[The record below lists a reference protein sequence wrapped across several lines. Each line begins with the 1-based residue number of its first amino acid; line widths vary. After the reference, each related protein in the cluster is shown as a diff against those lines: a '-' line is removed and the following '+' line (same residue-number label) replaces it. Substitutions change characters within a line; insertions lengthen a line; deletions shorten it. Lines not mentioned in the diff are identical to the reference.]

1 MKKYFEID
9 GQLEMNIEVK
19 ETKYNYWEVFFKAD
33 EEETKEDTQ
42 LEMNIEI
49 IETRKNY
56 FEVFFYSDR
65 ATSEEQYGNEMNK
78 VENLINKF
86 EKLNQKKKF
95 QVGEVHTTYT
105 TSWEYNPNMIE
116 EQFRVTKRTKNKIW
130 ISGKVLEDRT
140 NGEYSTYK
148 NLEFTIQKDKD
159 GNEFY
164 NRCEFCGPYPI
175 ITYPN
180 ALD

>member
-1 MKKYFEID
+1 MKRNKYKYYEID
-9 GQLEMNIEVK
+9 GQLEMDIEVK

-42 LEMNIEI
+42 LEMN
-49 IETRKNY
+49 
-56 FEVFFYSDR
+56 
-65 ATSEEQYGNEMNK
+65 K

-86 EKLNQKKKF
+86 EKLDQKKKF

-130 ISGKVLEDRT
+130 ISGKVLQDRT

>member
-1 MKKYFEID
+1 MKRNKYKYYEID
-9 GQLEMNIEVK
+9 GQLEMDIEVK

-42 LEMNIEI
+42 LEMN
-49 IETRKNY
+49 
-56 FEVFFYSDR
+56 
-65 ATSEEQYGNEMNK
+65 K

-86 EKLNQKKKF
+86 EKLDQKKKF

>member
-1 MKKYFEID
+1 MKRNKYKYYEID
-9 GQLEMNIEVK
+9 GQLEMDIEVK

-42 LEMNIEI
+42 LEMN
-49 IETRKNY
+49 
-56 FEVFFYSDR
+56 
-65 ATSEEQYGNEMNK
+65 K

-86 EKLNQKKKF
+86 EKLDQKKKF
-95 QVGEVHTTYT
+95 QVGEVHTSYT

>member
-1 MKKYFEID
+1 MKRNKYKYYEID
-9 GQLEMNIEVK
+9 GQLEMDIEVK

-42 LEMNIEI
+42 LEMN
-49 IETRKNY
+49 
-56 FEVFFYSDR
+56 
-65 ATSEEQYGNEMNK
+65 K

-86 EKLNQKKKF
+86 EKLDQKKKF

-164 NRCEFCGPYPI
+164 NRCEF
-175 ITYPN
+175 
-180 ALD
+180 LD

>member
-1 MKKYFEID
+1 MKRNKYKYYEID
-9 GQLEMNIEVK
+9 GQLEMDIEVK

-42 LEMNIEI
+42 LEMN
-49 IETRKNY
+49 
-56 FEVFFYSDR
+56 
-65 ATSEEQYGNEMNK
+65 K

-86 EKLNQKKKF
+86 EKLDQKKKF

-175 ITYPN
+175 ITSPN